1 MKTLSTVRRRLAAT
15 AAMSSGGGGTVKR
28 KVIANV
34 RVVAVGNHCRTEV
47 SQLMVVAAATT
58 TTTMVVNGEALVGR
72 CRQRASAVGAVGASD
87 QVGQLRR
94 RLQRLRVSPT
104 ARAAATLRAATTG
117 HRLTTVDA
125 AAAAV
130 EDDRLRTGGALA
142 HLGAASR
149 SVVAC
154 MSLRLLLARLLL
166 RRLAIC
172 IGVDGVA
179 SREDATA
186 AHAEVDAAAAAAV
199 LKVAVAL
206 SNVAAAA
213 AVGVVAG
220 VVWQGNDRPGG
231 RDQAAGGHGDE
242 DDVVD
247 LLRHRLVLGVQPEGA
262 GAHQRGAA
270 QLEEE
275 GRGVVAALADDVQR
289 KLVDVRR
296 VRGGVHLEDVED
308 GVGQRQAVQAVD
320 VSGEAEA
327 AAGDGH
333 LPDVL
338 CVLEE
343 RKIMKG

>member
-15 AAMSSGGGGTVKR
+15 AAMSSGGGGTVRR

-34 RVVAVGNHCRTEV
+34 RVVAVGNHCRAEV
-47 SQLMVVAAATT
+47 SQLMVVATASTT

-72 CRQRASAVGAVGASD
+72 WRQRASAVGAVGASD

-104 ARAAATLRAATTG
+104 VRAAATLRAATTG

-206 SNVAAAA
+206 SNVAAA
-213 AVGVVAG
+213 VGVIAG
-220 VVWQGNDRPGG
+220 VVRQGNDRPGG